1 MHDGELWQVFAENG
15 QPVAGCGAIDDDFAH
30 DDSLVMGNAHV
41 WMWRK
46 AARGADILLQ
56 KRALTKKTSP
66 GFYHISA
73 AGHINL
79 NESPIEAALRE
90 TQEELGLAVDPNR
103 LHLVHVT
110 RTPRHLQSLL
120 YVYTYQL
127 SGDESFS
134 FDDGEVELVEWHDID
149 HFYEMTKNAAS
160 YKLIDQGG
168 PYFDPLIATIKRHAL

>member
-15 QPVAGCGAIDDDFAH
+15 QPIPGRGAIDDDFAR

-46 AARGADILLQ
+46 TATGADILLQ

-73 AGHINL
+73 AGHINVD
-79 NESPIEAALRE
+79 ESPIEAALRE
-90 TQEELGLAVDPNR
+90 TSEELGITVNPDQLY
-103 LHLVHVT
+103 LVHAT
-110 RTPRHLQSLL
+110 RSARHLQSLL
-120 YVYTYQL
+120 YVYIYQL
-127 SGDESFS
+127 SGNETFS

-149 HFYEMTKNAAS
+149 HFYEMTKQAEN
-160 YKLIDQGG
+160 YRLIDQGRS
-168 PYFDPLIATIKRHAL
+168 YFDPLIAAIKRRAL